1 MWAYAHD
8 AGRLA
13 IAVIFLVSG
22 ASKVVTPRPLATSL
36 GQVYGWARARGT
48 WAGRTVA
55 VVELATALLLAGGW
69 LTATGAALTGLVAVG
84 IMVFSLTAI
93 RRKATVPCGCFGE
106 SSDRPIGVRNLL
118 AGSALLAVAA
128 GLLLLPGAGTAG
140 AALMLPLTASIA
152 LVAVMA
158 RDRARLVA
166 PFRRHFQPPAA
177 GPVPG
182 KAGVS

>member
-13 IAVIFLVSG
+13 IAVILLISG
-22 ASKVVTPRPLATSL
+22 ASKLVSPRPLATSL
-36 GQVYGWARARGT
+36 GEVYGWARSTGT
-48 WAGRTVA
+48 WAARVVA
-55 VVELATALLLAGGW
+55 GVELATAFLLAGGW
-69 LTATGAALTGLVAVG
+69 LILAGSALTGVVAAG
-84 IMVFSLTAI
+84 IMIFSITAI

-106 SSDRPIGVRNLL
+106 ASGRPVGVRNLI
-118 AGSALLAVAA
+118 AGAALLAGAA
-128 GLLLLPGAGTAG
+128 GLLLLPGAGDAE
-140 AALMLPLTASIA
+140 AALMLPLTAVIA

-177 GPVPG
+177 GPVTS
-182 KAGVS
+182 KAEVS